1 MENLTI
7 KEIVSAVHGKLLCG
21 SPETIVSYISIDSRD
36 IQEQTLFTPIIGER
50 VDAHKFLKQVF
61 EQGAVAAF
69 TSHGEIVDDTKPH
82 ILVEDTER
90 ALGDLA
96 VYYRSKFPVPVVGI
110 TGSVGKTSTK
120 EMIAAALSAKFNVLK
135 TAGNQN
141 SNIGVPLTL
150 FRLGPE
156 HEIAVVEMGISDFGE
171 MDALVRFAQP
181 ETAVVTNIGVAHIGI
196 LKSQENIMSEKLKIA
211 KDFGP
216 GQKLYLN
223 GNDAMLR
230 AAAAGYGDRAVLFGC
245 SASNSGDRTA
255 LSGAGAS
262 GNGDSNE
269 GFAYYAKNIHVK
281 DGMQHFTL
289 VWDQGETDV
298 VIRQL
303 GMHNVNNAVVAMAI
317 AMQYGI
323 APEAAAGGL
332 YAYEGVA
339 MRQQINHLR
348 DGIKVIDDTY
358 NASPDSIKSGIQV
371 LELLDNPGRKIAV
384 LADVLE
390 LGELSWQCHYETG
403 CYVAQSGVHEVVT
416 VGQEM
421 KALVQA
427 VNGRNPAIKTHN
439 FTNNQEAARYLIS
452 IVRPGDALL
461 VKGSRGM
468 HQEEIVAAL
477 KENFA

>member
-1 MENLTI
+1 MVNLTV
-7 KEIVSAVHGKLLCG
+7 KEIVGAVHGRLLCG
-21 SPETIVSYISIDSRD
+21 NPETIVSYISIDSRD
-36 IQEQTLFTPIIGER
+36 IQENTLFTPIIGER

-61 EQGAVAAF
+61 DNGAAAAF
-69 TSHGEIVDDTKPH
+69 TSHGEVVDVSKPH

-96 VYYRSKFPVPVVGI
+96 IYYRSKFPVPVIGI

-120 EMIAAALSAKFNVLK
+120 EMIAAALSVKFNVLK

-150 FRLGPE
+150 YRLGPE

-171 MDALVRFAQP
+171 MDALVQFAGP
-181 ETAVVTNIGVAHIGI
+181 ETAVLTNIGVAHIGI

-211 KDFGP
+211 KNFGP

-223 GNDAMLR
+223 GNDPLLCK
-230 AAAAGYGDRAVLFGC
+230 AAADYTDNAVLFGHEDIKSHSVHGVC
-245 SASNSGDRTA
+245 
-255 LSGAGAS
+255 GAGT
-262 GNGDSNE
+262 GLE
-269 GFAYYAKNIHVK
+269 YYAENIHVK

-289 VWDQGETDV
+289 VWPQGKTDV

-303 GMHNVNNAVVAMAI
+303 GLHNVNNAVVAMAI

-323 APEAAAGGL
+323 APDDAKRGL
-332 YAYEGVA
+332 AAYEGVA

-390 LGELSWQCHYETG
+390 LGELSYTCHYDTG
-403 CYVAQSGVHEVVT
+403 CHVAQSGVDEVVT
-416 VGQEM
+416 VGEEM
-421 KALVQA
+421 KALVKA
-427 VNGRNPAIKTHN
+427 VNEHSPSIKTHN
-439 FTNNQEAARYLIS
+439 FTCNTDAIQYLLS
-452 IVRPGDALL
+452 IIRPGDALL

-468 HQEEIVAAL
+468 HLEEIVAAL
-477 KENFA
+477 KEKIV